1 MISPFLCRLLNS
13 EEAMESG
20 LKMTKPFLVFTF
32 LLTVGLSQSVE
43 QSTKIDKQSLSTFLT
58 NLKQT
63 MKIAIKMSNTLDTQV
78 EKLLAMVQRFEKESS
93 K

>member
-1 MISPFLCRLLNS
+1 
-13 EEAMESG
+13 
-20 LKMTKPFLVFTF
+20 MTKPFLVFTF

>member
-1 MISPFLCRLLNS
+1 MIKL
-13 EEAMESG
+13 
-20 LKMTKPFLVFTF
+20 FLVFT
-32 LLTVGLSQSVE
+32 LLVTEGLSQSVE